1 MRKITLKFQHP
12 STDIFKNINV
22 LNLEIKLCA
31 NKKAKRD
38 IKQLDN
44 NLKECRIN

>member
-12 STDIFKNINV
+12 SKDIFKNVDV
-22 LNLEIKLCA
+22 LNLKIKIFA
-31 NKKAKRD
+31 NNKVKRD

-44 NLKECRIN
+44 NLRKAE